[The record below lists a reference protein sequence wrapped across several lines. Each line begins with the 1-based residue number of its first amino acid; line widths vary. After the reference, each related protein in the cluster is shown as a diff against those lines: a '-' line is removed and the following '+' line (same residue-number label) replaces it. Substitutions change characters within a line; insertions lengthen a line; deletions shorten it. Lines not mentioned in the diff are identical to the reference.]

1 MLEYLAYPY
10 SVLVLIDVALLFWR
24 PVWGLALLVAIFP
37 MDPWSPRLPM
47 PGMNTETI
55 LIGVAFAVTV
65 LRFGARLPPLR
76 YSGPVLA
83 FVAVMGIAF
92 IVSIPWA
99 NGLRAVDGSPAVWFI
114 FKHVKSMTFT
124 ALLFFAVYWWLRE
137 PEDRQRILVA
147 LCFALLLSSIAGII
161 DFAFHINP
169 RVVDGRER
177 ANGLI
182 ADANGMAESIGPLMF
197 VPLYLLIRSRE
208 IGRATRIL
216 AAASYGFALVAMVLS
231 LSRGNW
237 LAFFAAHG
245 VFLLLVNRRLLL
257 ASVATAAILV
267 PLGLPLMPG
276 IVRERI
282 EWTTTAGS
290 TVYQVPLAVNL
301 EGSAAARV
309 VFARIGLDMFLDS
322 PVWGHGLNS
331 FSFRTPEFGAKYG
344 VLGHKDPHNLV
355 VMMASEAGMIGLAML
370 AWLIFAIS
378 RCGRVLWRSDSKDYL
393 LGAVLLAAATHD
405 LIANLSSTA
414 LLHVPQIS
422 AQFWVMYALVARAS
436 AERFAE
442 QEAPEAVPVQAGRW
456 RRFADRTRIAVP
468 QTASARI
475 YAQPES
481 GARP

>member
-10 SVLVLIDVALLFWR
+10 SVLVVIDVALLFWR

-37 MDPWSPRLPM
+37 MDPWSPRLPV

-55 LIGVAFAVTV
+55 LIGVAFAITV

-76 YSGPVLA
+76 YSAPVLA
-83 FVAVMGIAF
+83 FVAVMAIAF

-124 ALLFFAVYWWLRE
+124 ALLFFTVYWWVRE
-137 PEDRQRILVA
+137 PEDRQRILLA
-147 LCFALLLSSIAGII
+147 LCFAMLLSSVAGIV
-161 DFAFHINP
+161 DFVFHINP

-177 ANGLI
+177 ANGFI

-197 VPLYLLIRSRE
+197 VSLYLLVRRRE
-208 IGRATRIL
+208 FGRGTRLL
-216 AAASYGFALVAMVLS
+216 AAVSYAIAFVAMVLS

-237 LAFFAAHG
+237 IAMLAAHG
-245 VFLLLVNRRLLL
+245 VFLLLVNRRLLA
-257 ASVATAAILV
+257 ASVATVAILL
-267 PLGLPLMPG
+267 PLGLPLVPA

-282 EWTTTAGS
+282 EWTTKAGP

-309 VFARIGLDMFLDS
+309 VFARVGLDMFLAS
-322 PVWGHGLNS
+322 PVWGNGLNA

-355 VMMASEAGMIGLAML
+355 VMMASEAGVIGLGML
-370 AWLIFAIS
+370 AWLFFSIF
-378 RCGRVLWRSDSKDYL
+378 RCGRVLWRSDSKYHL

-405 LIANLSSTA
+405 LVGNLSSTA

-422 AQFWVMYALVARAS
+422 AQFWVTYALVARTC
-436 AERFAE
+436 AERFSE
-442 QEAPEAVPVQAGRW
+442 REAAAIAPAAAGRW
-456 RRFADRTRIAVP
+456 RRFANRSPIAVP
-468 QTASARI
+468 QTSSARI
-475 YAQPES
+475 YAQPEP

>member
-10 SVLVLIDVALLFWR
+10 SVLVVIDVALLFWR

-37 MDPWSPRLPM
+37 MDPWSPRLPV
-47 PGMNTETI
+47 PGMNTSTI
-55 LIGVAFAVTV
+55 LIGVALAITV

-83 FVAVMGIAF
+83 FMAVMGIAF

-124 ALLFFAVYWWLRE
+124 ALLFFSVYWWIRE
-137 PEDRQRILVA
+137 PGDRQKMLFA
-147 LCFALLLSSIAGII
+147 LCFAMLLSSVAGIV

-182 ADANGMAESIGPLMF
+182 DDANGMAESIGPLMF
-197 VPLYLLIRSRE
+197 VPLYLLMRGRE
-208 IGRATRIL
+208 FGRGTRVF
-216 AAASYGFALVAMVLS
+216 AAASYGFAVVAMVLS

-237 LAFFAAHG
+237 IALLAAHG
-245 VFLLLVNRRLLL
+245 VFLLLVNRRLLA
-257 ASVATAAILV
+257 ASVATAAILL

-282 EWTTTAGS
+282 EGTTTSGS
-290 TVYQVPLAVNL
+290 TVYQVPLAVNM

-309 VFARIGLDMFLDS
+309 VFARVGLDMFLES

-355 VMMASEAGMIGLAML
+355 VMMASEAGLIGLAML
-370 AWLIFAIS
+370 AWLIFAIF
-378 RCGRVLWRSDSKDYL
+378 RCGRVLWRSGSKDHL

-405 LIANLSSTA
+405 LIGNLSSTA

-422 AQFWVMYALVARAS
+422 AQFWVMFALVARAC
-436 AERFAE
+436 AERFSEREVAE
-442 QEAPEAVPVQAGRW
+442 TAPVAAGRW
-456 RRFADRTRIAVP
+456 RRFANRSPIALP
-468 QTASARI
+468 QTSPARI